1 MSYVLSEGAMEK
13 LINDVADV
21 RAGQAFLKQ
30 SVERMEE
37 KLDKALEEH
46 DERIRV
52 LETYKDKQLGLLISF
67 SIDRKSTRLNS
78 SHSAKSRMPSS
89 A

>member
-30 SVERMEE
+30 SVERMED

-46 DERIRV
+46 EDRIRA
-52 LETYKDKQLGLLISF
+52 LETYKDKQLGLMSLAALLGGIVTWSF
-67 SIDRKSTRLNS
+67 DHLKGLF
-78 SHSAKSRMPSS
+78 K
-89 A
+89 

>member
-37 KLDKALEEH
+37 KLDKALDEH
-46 DERIRV
+46 DERIRA
-52 LETYKDKQLGLLISF
+52 LETYKDKQLGLLSLAALLGGVVTWSF
-67 SIDRKSTRLNS
+67 DHLKGLF
-78 SHSAKSRMPSS
+78 K
-89 A
+89 

>member
-37 KLDKALEEH
+37 KLDKALDEH
-46 DERIRV
+46 DERIRA
-52 LETYKDKQLGLLISF
+52 LETYKDKQLGLLSLAALLCGIATWSF
-67 SIDRKSTRLNS
+67 DHLKGLF
-78 SHSAKSRMPSS
+78 K
-89 A
+89 

>member
-21 RAGQAFLKQ
+21 RAWQAFFKQ
-30 SVERMEE
+30 SVERMED

-46 DERIRV
+46 EDRIRA
-52 LETYKDKQLGLLISF
+52 LETYKDKQLGLMSLAALLGGVVTWSF
-67 SIDRKSTRLNS
+67 DHLKGLF
-78 SHSAKSRMPSS
+78 K
-89 A
+89 

>member
-46 DERIRV
+46 EDRIRA
-52 LETYKDKQLGLLISF
+52 LETYKDKQLGLLSLAALLGGIVTWSF
-67 SIDRKSTRLNS
+67 DHLKGLF
-78 SHSAKSRMPSS
+78 K
-89 A
+89 

>member
-30 SVERMEE
+30 SVELMED

-46 DERIRV
+46 EDRIRA
-52 LETYKDKQLGLLISF
+52 LETYKDKQLGLLSLAALLGGVVTWSF
-67 SIDRKSTRLNS
+67 DHLKDLF
-78 SHSAKSRMPSS
+78 K
-89 A
+89 

>member
-13 LINDVADV
+13 LIQDVADV

-37 KLDKALEEH
+37 KLDKALDEH
-46 DERIRV
+46 DERIRA
-52 LETYKDKQLGLLISF
+52 LETYKDKQLGLMSLAALLGGILTWSF
-67 SIDRKSTRLNS
+67 DHLKGLFR
-78 SHSAKSRMPSS
+78 
-89 A
+89 

>member
-30 SVERMEE
+30 SFERMEE
-37 KLDKALEEH
+37 KLDKALDEH
-46 DERIRV
+46 DERIRA
-52 LETYKDKQLGLLISF
+52 LETYKDKQLGLLSLAALLGGIVTWSF
-67 SIDRKSTRLNS
+67 DHLKGLF
-78 SHSAKSRMPSS
+78 K
-89 A
+89 

>member
-30 SVERMEE
+30 SFERMEE
-37 KLDKALEEH
+37 KLDKALDEH
-46 DERIRV
+46 DERIRA
-52 LETYKDKQLGLLISF
+52 LETYKDKQLGLLSLAALLGGVVTWSF
-67 SIDRKSTRLNS
+67 DHLKDLF
-78 SHSAKSRMPSS
+78 K
-89 A
+89 

>member
-52 LETYKDKQLGLLISF
+52 LETYKDKQLGLLSLAALLGGVVTWSF
-67 SIDRKSTRLNS
+67 DHLKDLFR
-78 SHSAKSRMPSS
+78 
-89 A
+89 

>member
-1 MSYVLSEGAMEK
+1 MEK

-30 SVERMEE
+30 SVERMED

-46 DERIRV
+46 EDRIRA
-52 LETYKDKQLGLLISF
+52 LET
-67 SIDRKSTRLNS
+67 
-78 SHSAKSRMPSS
+78 
-89 A
+89 

>member
-30 SVERMEE
+30 SVERMED

-46 DERIRV
+46 EDRIRV
-52 LETYKDKQLGLLISF
+52 LETYKDKQLGLMSLAALLGGIVTWSF
-67 SIDRKSTRLNS
+67 DHLKAIFK
-78 SHSAKSRMPSS
+78 
-89 A
+89 

>member
-37 KLDKALEEH
+37 KLDKALDEH
-46 DERIRV
+46 EERIRA
-52 LETYKDKQLGLLISF
+52 LETYKDKQLGLLSLAALLGGIVTWSF
-67 SIDRKSTRLNS
+67 DHLKGLF
-78 SHSAKSRMPSS
+78 K
-89 A
+89 

>member
-30 SVERMEE
+30 SVERMED

-46 DERIRV
+46 DERIRA
-52 LETYKDKQLGLLISF
+52 LETYKDKQLGLMSLAAFLGGVVTWSF
-67 SIDRKSTRLNS
+67 DHLKGLF
-78 SHSAKSRMPSS
+78 K
-89 A
+89 

>member
-1 MSYVLSEGAMEK
+1 MSHVLSEGAMEK

-30 SVERMEE
+30 SVERMED

-46 DERIRV
+46 EDRIRA
-52 LETYKDKQLGLLISF
+52 LETYKDKQLGLMSLAALLGGILTWSF
-67 SIDRKSTRLNS
+67 DHLKGLF
-78 SHSAKSRMPSS
+78 K
-89 A
+89 

>member
-1 MSYVLSEGAMEK
+1 MSYVLSEGAMEN

-30 SVERMEE
+30 SVERMED

-46 DERIRV
+46 DERIRA
-52 LETYKDKQLGLLISF
+52 LETYKDKQLGLLSLAALLGGVVTWSF
-67 SIDRKSTRLNS
+67 DHLKDLF
-78 SHSAKSRMPSS
+78 K
-89 A
+89 

>member
-21 RAGQAFLKQ
+21 RAWQAFFKQ
-30 SVERMEE
+30 SVERMED

-46 DERIRV
+46 EDRIRA
-52 LETYKDKQLGLLISF
+52 LETYKAKQLGLLSLAALLGGVVTWSF
-67 SIDRKSTRLNS
+67 DHLKGLF
-78 SHSAKSRMPSS
+78 K
-89 A
+89 

>member
-37 KLDKALEEH
+37 KLDKALDEH
-46 DERIRV
+46 DERIRA
-52 LETYKDKQLGLLISF
+52 LETYKDKQLGLLSLAALLGGVVTWSF
-67 SIDRKSTRLNS
+67 DHLKGLFR
-78 SHSAKSRMPSS
+78 
-89 A
+89 

>member
-21 RAGQAFLKQ
+21 RAEQAFLKQ
-30 SVERMEE
+30 SVERMED

-46 DERIRV
+46 EDRIRA
-52 LETYKDKQLGLLISF
+52 LETYKDKQLGLLSLAAFLGGVVTWSF
-67 SIDRKSTRLNS
+67 DHLKGLF
-78 SHSAKSRMPSS
+78 K
-89 A
+89 

>member
-1 MSYVLSEGAMEK
+1 MSYVLSEGAMEN

-30 SVERMEE
+30 SVERMED

-46 DERIRV
+46 DERIRA
-52 LETYKDKQLGLLISF
+52 LETYKDKQLGLLSLAALLGGVVTWSF
-67 SIDRKSTRLNS
+67 DHLKGLFR
-78 SHSAKSRMPSS
+78 
-89 A
+89 

>member
-1 MSYVLSEGAMEK
+1 MEK

-30 SVERMEE
+30 SVERMED

-46 DERIRV
+46 EDRIRA
-52 LETYKDKQLGLLISF
+52 LETYERQAARPYEPSC
-67 SIDRKSTRLNS
+67 T
-78 SHSAKSRMPSS
+78 SRWDFDLVV
-89 A
+89 

>member
-37 KLDKALEEH
+37 KLDKALDGH
-46 DERIRV
+46 DERIRA
-52 LETYKDKQLGLLISF
+52 LETYKDKQLGLLSLAALLGGVVTWSF
-67 SIDRKSTRLNS
+67 DHLKGLF
-78 SHSAKSRMPSS
+78 K
-89 A
+89 